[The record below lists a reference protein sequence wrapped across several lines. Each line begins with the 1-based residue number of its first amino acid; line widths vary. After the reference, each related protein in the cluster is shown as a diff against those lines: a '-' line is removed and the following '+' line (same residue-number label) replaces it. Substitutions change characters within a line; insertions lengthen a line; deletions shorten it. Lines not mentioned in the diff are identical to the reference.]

1 MKFDDPKLTAFAL
14 NQLDEP
20 EKSTMAQAVAESPE
34 AQRFVAETR
43 KMARSLE
50 REFAVELQPGR
61 IALPSKNDAVPGV
74 DHTKRPTGDRGS
86 LVDIPAEPLFWS
98 RARPLALAAAV
109 ALLAILGAIM
119 FGNFKS
125 RQDSSTSASGRL
137 SEIEAEERQPN
148 EIPPEPARPDSIPN
162 PLRHDVVQRIERV
175 VIGEF
180 AVDPQLQNGEMRV
193 IETIEDAYRIARLKK
208 RLVTPILS
216 KKFRPEI
223 TRRGYQLMFLDR
235 NGQIV
240 ATAAFCRSGGS
251 EFVLQPAKYGSA
263 IGGHYFPD
271 RSDTVL
277 PGNWE
282 SGVDYLGYAIP
293 FPDWAECIGYSPGV

>member
-1 MKFDDPKLTAFAL
+1 MKLDDPNLTAFAL
-14 NQLDEP
+14 DELNEP
-20 EKSTMAQAVAESPE
+20 ERSTMAQAVAESPE

-50 REFAVELQPGR
+50 REFAVELQSEGVAPPSR
-61 IALPSKNDAVPGV
+61 IDGFAAV
-74 DHTKRPTGDRGS
+74 DHTKRRTGDRRS
-86 LVDIPAEPLFWS
+86 LVNIPEEPWFWS

-109 ALLAILGAIM
+109 AILAILGAIV

-125 RQDSSTSASGRL
+125 GQDSSTASSERL
-137 SEIEAEERQPN
+137 GEVEAEERPPN
-148 EIPPEPARPDSIPN
+148 ETLPEPARPNLVPN

-180 AVDPQLQNGEMRV
+180 VVDPRLQNGEMRV
-193 IETIEDAYRIARLKK
+193 IETIEDGYRIERLKE
-208 RLVTPILS
+208 RLATPVLS
-216 KKFRPEI
+216 KKSPPGI
-223 TRRGYQLMFLDR
+223 ARRGYELMFLDR

-240 ATAAFCRSGGS
+240 ASAAFYRSGGS
-251 EFVLQPAKYGSA
+251 EFVLQPTKYGSA

-282 SGVDYLGYAIP
+282 SGVDYPGYAIP
-293 FPDWAECIGYSPGV
+293 FPDWRECIGYSPGV

>member
-1 MKFDDPKLTAFAL
+1 MKLDDPKLTAFAL
-14 NQLDEP
+14 DELDEP
-20 EKSTMAQAVAESPE
+20 ERSAMAQAVTESPE

-50 REFAVELQPGR
+50 REFAVELQSEK
-61 IALPSKNDAVPGV
+61 IALPSRNDAFPAV
-74 DHTKRPTGDRGS
+74 DHTKRQTGDRRS
-86 LVDIPAEPLFWS
+86 LVDIPEEPWFWS

-109 ALLAILGAIM
+109 ALLAILGAIV

-125 RQDSSTSASGRL
+125 RRDFTAASPEPTTEIQAEETPQSEVL
-137 SEIEAEERQPN
+137 SEAIGPN
-148 EIPPEPARPDSIPN
+148 KVPN
-162 PLRHDVVQRIERV
+162 PLRHDVVRRIERV

-180 AVDPQLQNGEMRV
+180 DVDPRLQNGEMRV
-193 IETIEDAYRIARLKK
+193 IETIEDAYRVERLKE
-208 RLVTPILS
+208 RLATPILS
-216 KKFRPEI
+216 KKFRPGI
-223 TRRGYQLMFLDR
+223 ARRGYELMFLDR

-240 ATAAFCRSGGS
+240 ATAAFYRSDGP
-251 EFVLQPAKYGSA
+251 EFVLQPTKYGSA

-271 RSDTVL
+271 RRDTVL

-293 FPDWAECIGYSPGV
+293 FPDWRECIGYAPGV